1 MNQRSL
7 RGRREAR
14 QADGEGRQT
23 GSRHMGGVAGQ
34 GGEGKVIRDVGQV
47 NGQRWKKRR
56 EKYGE
61 ERREKKGC
69 MSSLRQRKA

>member
-23 GSRHMGGVAGQ
+23 GSRVMGGVAGQ
-34 GGEGKVIRDVGQV
+34 GGEGKVIRDA
-47 NGQRWKKRR
+47 RT
-56 EKYGE
+56 GE
-61 ERREKKGC
+61 WTKVEE
-69 MSSLRQRKA
+69 A